1 MLVDDRLS
9 DIAMWREELLA
20 EINADTVEMDNMK
33 VQARPAAATYSLW
46 PTRFFYIEKQLIKLG
61 YRPIV

>member
-33 VQARPAAATYSLW
+33 VPARPAAATYSLW
-46 PTRFFYIEKQLIKLG
+46 PTLVFYIHCG
-61 YRPIV
+61 P